1 MAKDKEMSLAGRAW
15 NATKEDNDP
24 DWASI
29 PNSEFKG
36 KLEFAAERVKETGT
50 AKTNFEIAVK
60 EFAEED
66 AKGETAPMAVVA
78 KETAPSAVA
87 TPEAPA
93 KVKTAAKKSAAT
105 KKAGKAVAAKTD
117 KSGHVATAEEKAA
130 AAKTAETAPAK

>member
-1 MAKDKEMSLAGRAW
+1 MAKDKETSLAGRAW

-50 AKTNFEIAVK
+50 AQTNFEIAVK
-60 EFAEED
+60 EFVTED
-66 AKGETAPMAVVA
+66 AKGETAPMA
-78 KETAPSAVA
+78 
-87 TPEAPA
+87 
-93 KVKTAAKKSAAT
+93 
-105 KKAGKAVAAKTD
+105 KAVTAKT
-117 KSGHVATAEEKAA
+117 A